1 MRLSFVTNRIAHYQ
15 LFILGEAILV
25 RGRVN
30 HGIRED
36 RDVLERALIFL
47 LFLRRRR
54 DLFFFHFSRI
64 LRIKM
69 SKRDG

>member
-15 LFILGEAILV
+15 LFILQEAILV
-25 RGRVN
+25 RGQAD

-36 RDVLERALIFL
+36 RDILERALIFL

-64 LRIKM
+64 L
-69 SKRDG
+69 